1 MLMELLLNQT
11 HTYKFNG
18 PRYLFIQFF
27 PFQCV
32 WRCVRVSLK
41 INCMARNSRSVNFTF
56 TFIDI
61 TSWRK
66 NNGNNITTITSITT
80 TVHMHACMHAPTTST
95 IYTKL
100 FSNAINDI
108 WQKPYKYE
116 HTRAPYISLAANL
129 CPQGWGLTPGDQMSE
144 RYISKLNPWYRKPQL
159 NLRCFHSNFQRARF

>member
-61 TSWRK
+61 TSWKEKQRQQHHHHHLHHHHR
-66 NNGNNITTITSITT
+66 TY
-80 TVHMHACMHAPTTST
+80 ACMHACTDNINNLYKT
-95 IYTKL
+95 IFQCNKRYLAK
-100 FSNAINDI
+100 AIQI
-108 WQKPYKYE
+108 RA
-116 HTRAPYISLAANL
+116 HTRTIHFTGGQFVST
-129 CPQGWGLTPGDQMSE
+129 GLGVNSGGPNVWALHL
-144 RYISKLNPWYRKPQL
+144 K
-159 NLRCFHSNFQRARF
+159 A